1 MIDILGHAEAN
12 RASVLWPWLSPFPK
26 WMGSCDSMKMRIYVK
41 SLFSAQLIGAFWAE
55 FRESLFK
62 MTSL

>member
-26 WMGSCDSMKMRIYVK
+26 GMVYCGSMKMRIYIK
-41 SLFSAQLIGAFWAE
+41 SLFSSQLIGAFWAE
-55 FRESLFK
+55 FRESFFK